1 MERSPDAKLL
11 RIFLGENDKV
21 HGRPMYEEIVF
32 AAKKRG
38 LRGATVLRGI
48 MGFGANSA
56 VHTTKLLELSSD
68 LPLIVEIVDTEEK
81 IMAFTEEVS
90 QLFEDT
96 KTGGLITLE
105 KADVIFYRSG
115 KQH

>member
-1 MERSPDAKLL
+1 
-11 RIFLGENDKV
+11 
-21 HGRPMYEEIVF
+21 
-32 AAKKRG
+32 
-38 LRGATVLRGI
+38 
-48 MGFGANSA
+48 
-56 VHTTKLLELSSD
+56 
-68 LPLIVEIVDTEEK
+68 VEIVDTEEK